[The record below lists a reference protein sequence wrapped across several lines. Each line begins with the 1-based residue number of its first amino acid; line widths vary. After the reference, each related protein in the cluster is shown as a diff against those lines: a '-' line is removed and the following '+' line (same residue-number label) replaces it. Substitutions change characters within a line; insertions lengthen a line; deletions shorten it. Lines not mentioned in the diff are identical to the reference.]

1 MTSEPISSR
10 FDRTHETH
18 TMFNAIYFRSATAKS
33 TAPIP
38 SDLSDKQA
46 ERERIERDIR
56 SFLRRGGRIERL
68 TADAISDS
76 PNPHGYNDTSREK
89 ALRAARRG
97 GATQRR

>member
-1 MTSEPISSR
+1 MTSATVESR
-10 FDRTHETH
+10 FDRTHETY

-56 SFLRRGGRIERL
+56 AFLDRGGRIERL
-68 TADAISDS
+68 ATDAISDN
-76 PNPHGYNDTSREK
+76 PNHHGYNDTSREK

>member
-1 MTSEPISSR
+1 MTSMTRQSR

-18 TMFNAIYFRSATAKS
+18 TMFNAIDLRSATAKS

-56 SFLRRGGRIERL
+56 AFLDRGGRIERL
-68 TADAISDS
+68 TADAISD
-76 PNPHGYNDTSREK
+76 NLNHHGYNDTSREK

>member
-1 MTSEPISSR
+1 M
-10 FDRTHETH
+10 
-18 TMFNAIYFRSATAKS
+18 NKS
-33 TAPIP
+33 DIVRCRGTVMQAAQDDADP
-38 SDLSDKQA
+38 SGKQA

-56 SFLRRGGRIERL
+56 AFLRRGGRIERL

-76 PNPHGYNDTSREK
+76 LNPHGYNDTSREK